1 MLVIEVSGVIVI
13 FGIPGAFL
21 DAGTA
26 FDTDTRDF
34 FHVVGVDRAHGADFG
49 AQSAVI
55 AAVVGKGF
63 HLAYVYRVA
72 VTVAGRVI
80 PAIGIRG
87 AGYFDEGRFRGERV
101 ARGGNVK
108 REGGGGVEVAR
119 VGTVFREDAGERVFP
134 DESGGGDGVE
144 PAAGED
150 VPKFDEGIVVIPVS
164 EHGDGYCQS
173 PVTRDGG
180 EVGE

>member
-1 MLVIEVSGVIVI
+1 M
-13 FGIPGAFL
+13 
-21 DAGTA
+21 
-26 FDTDTRDF
+26 
-34 FHVVGVDRAHGADFG
+34 
-49 AQSAVI
+49 
-55 AAVVGKGF
+55 
-63 HLAYVYRVA
+63 
-72 VTVAGRVI
+72 TVAGCVI

-173 PVTRDGG
+173 PVTRYGG